1 MDGTIEIA
9 KCASKNLK
17 QKLRSRKLPLILTKE
32 RKKEIMKKKLL
43 KKPLKKYDRLVN
55 YFYKPIKNPGNC

>member
-1 MDGTIEIA
+1 MNGTIETA
-9 KCASKNLK
+9 KCASKKLK

-43 KKPLKKYDRLVN
+43 KRYDRLVN
-55 YFYKPIKNPGNC
+55 FFYKPIKNPGNS